1 MIAESLLGG
10 LLGFGGRILTAWLE
24 FKDKDKDRDHEWRM
38 LKAEQ
43 EIARQERHHQLQLG
57 EQTLDVVQLQ
67 AIAESTKAQ
76 ATPTGIGWVD
86 AVNALVRP
94 GITIVFMSMY
104 VTVKVCALA
113 VAIDDGVGFFQAFPS
128 IWTDNDVGI
137 FSALISY
144 WFVNRELAKKGK

>member
-94 GITIVFMSMY
+94 GITVTFMAMY
-104 VTVKVCALA
+104 ITVKVCALA
-113 VAIDDGVGFFQAFPS
+113 VAIEGGVDFFQAFPS

-137 FSALISY
+137 FSAIIAY
-144 WFVNRELAKKGK
+144 WFANRELAKKGK